1 MKRIKLQLEAAGFA
15 SYSPLQFL
23 SATIAVA
30 ILASS
35 WLQLSFEVLGLS
47 GFGFLAVLGIAFEAL
62 SLKAKSRTDALAKLW
77 PEILDLLHSS
87 LASGSGLV
95 DALSEVASNGPL
107 RVRPVFR
114 ELVDQIDRGKSLDE
128 SLDWFKAQFG
138 QLQADRL
145 AELVRLVHAAGGGG
159 MLEALRT
166 QSSTTRNEISLFGEL
181 ESKQGWVTGTAK
193 LAIVAPWIIVAT
205 LATRPENVAIYNTS
219 TGLTILGFGLSVSI
233 LAYRLV
239 FVLGSLSKPSRVF
252 TK

>member
-1 MKRIKLQLEAAGFA
+1 MKRIKLQLEAAGLA
-15 SYSPLQFL
+15 RYSPMQFL
-23 SATIAVA
+23 TSTFAASFL
-30 ILASS
+30 LAS
-35 WLQLSFEVLGLS
+35 WLQLSFEVIGLS
-47 GFGFLAVLGIAFEAL
+47 VFGFLVALGIAFEAL
-62 SLKAKSRTDALAKLW
+62 NLKAKSRTDALAKLW

-95 DALSEVASNGPL
+95 DALSDVSRDGPL

-114 ELVDQIDRGKSLDE
+114 ELVYQIECGKSLDE
-128 SLDWFKAQFG
+128 SLDWLKAQFG

-145 AELVRLVHAAGGGG
+145 AELVRLVHEAGGGG
-159 MLEALRT
+159 MLEALRH
-166 QSSTTRNEISLFGEL
+166 QSSTTRNEIALFGEL

-205 LATRPENVAIYNTS
+205 LASRPENVAIYNTT
-219 TGLTILGFGLSVSI
+219 TGMTILGFGLFVSI

-239 FVLGSLSKPSRVF
+239 LVLGSLPKPARVF